1 MIMGGWFVVIR
12 GGFAV
17 RMRGRFVV
25 GGLSSGRVVMRV
37 VMFRDVCMGFG
48 GWDGEDMD
56 ADGVGYWDGIR
67 T

>member
-1 MIMGGWFVVIR
+1 
-12 GGFAV
+12 
-17 RMRGRFVV
+17 MRGRFVV